1 MKRNALIG
9 WIMMG
14 ASLSVSASTSTSV
27 VLAPEDVNLIK
38 KQMQTN
44 KDAYHSLV
52 ADIKQHNNQYG
63 IPHKEQ
69 VVDGAVL
76 FVSFS
81 MPEDLLFS
89 LADEASIYGIPMVL
103 NGLVEGDFKKT
114 IERFSQLQKE
124 AKKQHRTFSGVSID
138 PIWFE
143 QFKVHKVPAL
153 VVSHR
158 PSQCEAELVCAAQTY
173 DIVYG
178 NASVK
183 DALKL
188 IARKGESARGLA
200 QTILENGHV

>member
-1 MKRNALIG
+1 MKRDVLIG

-14 ASLSVSASTSTSV
+14 ASLSVYASETATL
-27 VLAPEDVNLIK
+27 VLAPQEVKRIK
-38 KQMQTN
+38 EQVQTN
-44 KDAYHSLV
+44 KETYHTLV
-52 ADIKQHNNQYG
+52 ADIKQHSRQYG
-63 IPHKEQ
+63 FPHKEQ

-89 LADEASIYGIPMVL
+89 LADEASIFGIPVVL

-114 IERFSQLQKE
+114 IEHFSQLQKE

-138 PIWFE
+138 PVWFE
-143 QFKVHKVPAL
+143 QFKVQKVPAL

-158 PSQCEAELVCAAQTY
+158 PSSCEAELVCAAQEY

-178 NASVK
+178 NASIK
-183 DALKL
+183 DGLKL
-188 IARKGESARGLA
+188 IARKGGSARALA
-200 QTILENGHV
+200 QAILESGHV